1 MTGFVERH
9 EAIGKEKGL
18 REGLQQ
24 GLERGLER
32 GLEQGL
38 KQGMKRGQR
47 EARLATARNLVQ
59 VTTLDN
65 ATIAQATG
73 LSEADVLALREDGT
87 SHSLS

>member
-24 GLERGLER
+24 GLEQGLE
-32 GLEQGL
+32 
-38 KQGMKRGQR
+38 RGQR

-59 VTTLDN
+59 VTTLNN